1 MINRLAQE
9 TSPYLRQHQENPVD
23 WFSWSS
29 EAFSEAQRRGVPI
42 LLSIGYSAC
51 HWCHVMAHEC
61 FEDLETAKLMNQ
73 LFVNI
78 KVDREERPDIDAL
91 YMDAVQAMSGR
102 GGWPMTVFM
111 SPDGHPFYGGTYF
124 PKPSFIKLMN
134 AVNDAWHNRRAD
146 IENNIA
152 ALGES
157 LSRTAAVTPDETLPS
172 FALVTRACDQLIDA
186 FDHQWGGFGSAP
198 KFPSTMNIDLLL
210 RKYIDE
216 PSETLK
222 TVITTTLDAMA
233 SGGMY
238 DHIGG
243 GFSRYSVD
251 EKWLVP
257 HFEKMLYDQALLLR
271 VYAHAATVFQSE
283 NYRQI
288 CEEIVEYVT
297 RDLRDL
303 DGGFFSAEDAD
314 SLDDLGHSHE
324 GHFYVF
330 TPSELRNILPEN
342 LVKLAFDHYE
352 ISDAGNFEG
361 KNILTRLNHRGD
373 FKRSPE
379 IEEIRS
385 KIFDARNKRKRPLL
399 DDKILTEWNAMM
411 AASLIETANLL
422 GRKDWLE
429 IAEQNCE
436 FLFRELRVNDQR
448 SELPKWARSWQ
459 RNGSPKARHRA
470 LACDLAHLV
479 DAFTRLAEATG
490 KSIWISRSIEV
501 ADQLFADYWD
511 EKNGGLFTIATDAE
525 QLVVR
530 QKDLLDNATPSANS
544 VAANAL
550 LRLGTLTG
558 DDKFSRNAHE
568 ILRLFTRI
576 AEAAP
581 SAFGNLLHAVYLVHK
596 GVTEIAITG
605 DRPDLVESIKKL
617 WLPTV
622 VVAFGEPYESPLW
635 QDRRPGFAYVCQN
648 YVCNAPAST
657 VEQLHE
663 ALATLN

>member
-663 ALATLN
+663 ALATLS

>member
-330 TPSELRNILPEN
+330 TPSELRNILPAN

>member
-1 MINRLAQE
+1 
-9 TSPYLRQHQENPVD
+9 
-23 WFSWSS
+23 
-29 EAFSEAQRRGVPI
+29 
-42 LLSIGYSAC
+42 
-51 HWCHVMAHEC
+51 
-61 FEDLETAKLMNQ
+61 
-73 LFVNI
+73 
-78 KVDREERPDIDAL
+78 
-91 YMDAVQAMSGR
+91 
-102 GGWPMTVFM
+102 
-111 SPDGHPFYGGTYF
+111 
-124 PKPSFIKLMN
+124 
-134 AVNDAWHNRRAD
+134 
-146 IENNIA
+146 
-152 ALGES
+152 
-157 LSRTAAVTPDETLPS
+157 
-172 FALVTRACDQLIDA
+172 
-186 FDHQWGGFGSAP
+186 AP

-210 RKYIDE
+210 RSYIEQSSDN
-216 PSETLK
+216 LK
-222 TVITTTLDAMA
+222 TVVTTTLDAMA

-271 VYAHAATVFQSE
+271 VYAHAAIVFKSE

-297 RDLRDL
+297 RDLRDH

-314 SLDDLGHSHE
+314 SLDELGHSHE

-330 TPSELRNILPEN
+330 TPSELRKILPEN

-361 KNILTRLNHRGD
+361 KNIPTRLNHRGD
-373 FKRSPE
+373 FKRSPA
-379 IEEIRS
+379 IDEIRS
-385 KIFDARNKRKRPLL
+385 KIFNARNKRKRPLL

-411 AASLIETANLL
+411 SSSLIEAANLL
-422 GRKDWLE
+422 ERKDWLQV
-429 IAEQNCE
+429 AEQNCE
-436 FLFRELRVNDQR
+436 FLFRELRINDQKT
-448 SELPKWARSWQ
+448 EVPKWARSWQ
-459 RNGSPKARHRA
+459 RNGLPKARHRA

-501 ADQLFADYWD
+501 ADQLIADYWD

-550 LRLGTLTG
+550 LRLGALTG
-558 DDKFSRNAHE
+558 KEKFSRKAQE
-568 ILRLFTRI
+568 IMRLFTRI

-581 SAFGNLLHAVYLVHK
+581 SAFGNLLQAVYLVNK

-605 DRPDLVESIKKL
+605 DRPDLVESVKKS
-617 WLPTV
+617 WLPTAV
-622 VVAFGEPYESPLW
+622 IAFGEPYESPLW

-648 YVCNAPAST
+648 YVCSAPVTT
-657 VEQLHE
+657 VDQLQKT
-663 ALATLN
+663 LATLS

>member
-1 MINRLAQE
+1 MANRLAQE

-23 WFSWSS
+23 WFSWST
-29 EAFSEAQRRGVPI
+29 EAFNEAKRRGVPI

-61 FEDLETAKLMNQ
+61 FEDLETANLMNQ

-111 SPDGHPFYGGTYF
+111 SPEGHPFYGGTYF
-124 PKPSFIKLMN
+124 PKPSFMKLMN
-134 AVNDAWHNRRAD
+134 AVSDAWHNRRAD

-157 LSRTAAVTPDETLPS
+157 LSRTAAVTPDATLPS
-172 FALVTRACDQLIDA
+172 FTLVTRARDQLVEA

-210 RKYIDE
+210 RNYIE
-216 PSETLK
+216 QPNETVK

-271 VYAHAATVFQSE
+271 VYAHAAVVFQSE
-283 NYRQI
+283 NYRQV
-288 CEEIVEYVT
+288 CEEIVEYVM
-297 RDLRDL
+297 RDLRDH

-330 TPSELRNILPEN
+330 TPSELRAILPEN
-342 LVKLAFDHYE
+342 LVELAFDHYE
-352 ISDAGNFEG
+352 ISDVGNFEG
-361 KNILTRLNHRGD
+361 KNIPTRLNHRGD

-379 IEEIRS
+379 IQEIRS

-411 AASLIETANLL
+411 SASLIEAANLL
-422 GRKDWLE
+422 ERKDWLE
-429 IAEQNCE
+429 AAEQNCE

-448 SELPKWARSWQ
+448 TELPKWARSWQ
-459 RNGSPKARHRA
+459 RNGLPKARHRA

-501 ADQLFADYWD
+501 ADELAADYWD

-550 LRLGTLTG
+550 LRLGALTG
-558 DDKFSRNAHE
+558 NEKFLRNAHE

-605 DRPDLVESIKKL
+605 ERHDLVESVKKL
-617 WLPTV
+617 WLPTAV
-622 VVAFGEPYESPLW
+622 IAFGEPYESPLW
-635 QDRRPGFAYVCQN
+635 QDRRPGFAYICQN
-648 YVCNAPAST
+648 YVCSAPVTT
-657 VEQLHE
+657 VEQLQE
-663 ALATLN
+663 ALATLS

>member
-657 VEQLHE
+657 IEQLHE

>member
-1 MINRLAQE
+1 
-9 TSPYLRQHQENPVD
+9 VD
-23 WFSWSS
+23 WFSWST
-29 EAFSEAQRRGVPI
+29 EAFSEAKRRGVPI

-61 FEDLETAKLMNQ
+61 FEDLETAYLMNQ

-111 SPDGHPFYGGTYF
+111 SPEGHPFYGGTYF
-124 PKPSFIKLMN
+124 PKPSFIKLMK
-134 AVNDAWHNRRAD
+134 AVSDAWHNRRAD

-172 FALVTRACDQLIDA
+172 FELITRARDQLIDT

-210 RKYIDE
+210 RSYIEQSSDN
-216 PSETLK
+216 LK
-222 TVITTTLDAMA
+222 TVVTTTLDAMA

-271 VYAHAATVFQSE
+271 VYAHAAIVFKSE

-288 CEEIVEYVT
+288 CEEIIEYVT
-297 RDLRDL
+297 RDLRDP

-314 SLDDLGHSHE
+314 SLDELGHSHE

-330 TPSELRNILPEN
+330 TPSELRKILPEN

-361 KNILTRLNHRGD
+361 KNIPTRLNHRGD
-373 FKRSPE
+373 FKRSPA
-379 IEEIRS
+379 IDEIRS
-385 KIFDARNKRKRPLL
+385 KIFNARNKRKRPLL
-399 DDKILTEWNAMM
+399 DDKTLTEWNAMM
-411 AASLIETANLL
+411 SSSLIEAANLL
-422 GRKDWLE
+422 ERKDWLE
-429 IAEQNCE
+429 VAEQNCE
-436 FLFRELRVNDQR
+436 FLFRELRINDQKT
-448 SELPKWARSWQ
+448 EVPKWARSWQ
-459 RNGSPKARHRA
+459 RNGLPKARHRA

-501 ADQLFADYWD
+501 ADQLIADYWD

-550 LRLGTLTG
+550 LRLGALTG
-558 DDKFSRNAHE
+558 KEKLSRKAQE
-568 ILRLFTRI
+568 IMHLFTRI

-581 SAFGNLLHAVYLVHK
+581 SAFGNLFTRYTACN
-596 GVTEIAITG
+596 
-605 DRPDLVESIKKL
+605 KL
-617 WLPTV
+617 PK
-622 VVAFGEPYESPLW
+622 A
-635 QDRRPGFAYVCQN
+635 
-648 YVCNAPAST
+648 
-657 VEQLHE
+657 
-663 ALATLN
+663 

>member
-1 MINRLAQE
+1 MANRLAQE

-23 WFSWSS
+23 WFSWST
-29 EAFSEAQRRGVPI
+29 EAFSEAKRRGVPI

-61 FEDLETAKLMNQ
+61 FEDLETAYLMNQ
-73 LFVNI
+73 LFVNV

-111 SPDGHPFYGGTYF
+111 SPEGHPFYGGTYF
-124 PKPSFIKLMN
+124 PKPSFIKLMK
-134 AVNDAWHNRRAD
+134 AVSDAWHNRRAD

-172 FALVTRACDQLIDA
+172 FELITRARDQLIDT

-210 RKYIDE
+210 RSYIEQSSDN
-216 PSETLK
+216 LK
-222 TVITTTLDAMA
+222 TVVTTTLDAMA

-271 VYAHAATVFQSE
+271 VYAHAAIVFKSE

-288 CEEIVEYVT
+288 CEEIIEYVT
-297 RDLRDL
+297 RDLRDH

-314 SLDDLGHSHE
+314 SLDELGHSHE

-330 TPSELRNILPEN
+330 TPSELRKILPEN

-361 KNILTRLNHRGD
+361 KNIPTRLNHRGD
-373 FKRSPE
+373 FKRSPA
-379 IEEIRS
+379 IDEIRS
-385 KIFDARNKRKRPLL
+385 KIFNARNKRKRPLL

-411 AASLIETANLL
+411 SSSLIEAANLL
-422 GRKDWLE
+422 ERKDWLE
-429 IAEQNCE
+429 VAEQNCE
-436 FLFRELRVNDQR
+436 FLFRELRINDQKT
-448 SELPKWARSWQ
+448 EVPKWARSWQ
-459 RNGSPKARHRA
+459 RNGLPKARHRA

-501 ADQLFADYWD
+501 ADQLIADYWD

-550 LRLGTLTG
+550 LRLGALTG
-558 DDKFSRNAHE
+558 KEKFSRKAQE
-568 ILRLFTRI
+568 IMRLFTRI

-581 SAFGNLLHAVYLVHK
+581 SAFGNLLQAVYLVNK

-605 DRPDLVESIKKL
+605 DRPDLVESVKKS
-617 WLPTV
+617 WLPTAV
-622 VVAFGEPYESPLW
+622 IAFGEPYESPLW

-648 YVCNAPAST
+648 YVCSAPVTT
-657 VEQLHE
+657 VDQLQKT
-663 ALATLN
+663 LATLS

>member
-172 FALVTRACDQLIDA
+172 FALVTRACDQLVDA

-411 AASLIETANLL
+411 AASLIEAANLL

-436 FLFRELRVNDQR
+436 FLFRELRVNDQKTG
-448 SELPKWARSWQ
+448 SSKWARSWQ

-657 VEQLHE
+657 IEQLHE

>member
-1 MINRLAQE
+1 MANRLAQE

-23 WFSWSS
+23 WFSWST
-29 EAFSEAQRRGVPI
+29 EAFSEAKRRGVPI

-61 FEDLETAKLMNQ
+61 FEDLETAYLMNQ

-111 SPDGHPFYGGTYF
+111 SPEGHPFYGGTYF

-134 AVNDAWHNRRAD
+134 AVSDAWHNRRAD

-172 FALVTRACDQLIDA
+172 FELITRARDQLIDT
-186 FDHQWGGFGSAP
+186 FDHQWGGFGNAP

-210 RKYIDE
+210 RSYIEQSSDN
-216 PSETLK
+216 LK
-222 TVITTTLDAMA
+222 TVVTTTLDAMA

-271 VYAHAATVFQSE
+271 VYAHAAIVFKSE

-288 CEEIVEYVT
+288 CEEIIEYVT
-297 RDLRDL
+297 RDLRDH

-314 SLDDLGHSHE
+314 SLDELGHSHE

-330 TPSELRNILPEN
+330 TPSELRKILPEN

-361 KNILTRLNHRGD
+361 KNIPTRLNHRGD
-373 FKRSPE
+373 FKRSPA
-379 IEEIRS
+379 IDEIRS
-385 KIFDARNKRKRPLL
+385 KIFNARNKRKRPLL

-411 AASLIETANLL
+411 SSSLIEAANLL
-422 GRKDWLE
+422 ERKDWLE
-429 IAEQNCE
+429 VAEQNCE
-436 FLFRELRVNDQR
+436 FLFRELRINDQKT
-448 SELPKWARSWQ
+448 EVPKWARSWQ
-459 RNGSPKARHRA
+459 RNGLPKARHRA

-501 ADQLFADYWD
+501 ADQLIADYWD

-550 LRLGTLTG
+550 LRLGALTG
-558 DDKFSRNAHE
+558 KEKFSRKAQE
-568 ILRLFTRI
+568 IMRLFTRI

-581 SAFGNLLHAVYLVHK
+581 SAFGNLLQAVYLVNK

-605 DRPDLVESIKKL
+605 DRPDLVESVKKS
-617 WLPTV
+617 WLPTAV
-622 VVAFGEPYESPLW
+622 IAFGEPYESPLW

-648 YVCNAPAST
+648 YVCSAPVTT
-657 VEQLHE
+657 VDQLQKT
-663 ALATLN
+663 LATLS

>member
-605 DRPDLVESIKKL
+605 DRPDLVESVKKL

>member
-1 MINRLAQE
+1 MANRLAQE

-23 WFSWSS
+23 WFSWST
-29 EAFSEAQRRGVPI
+29 EAFSEAKRRGVPI

-61 FEDLETAKLMNQ
+61 FEDLETAYLMNQ

-111 SPDGHPFYGGTYF
+111 SPEGHPFYGGTYF

-134 AVNDAWHNRRAD
+134 AVSDAWHNRRAD

-172 FALVTRACDQLIDA
+172 FELITRARDQLINT

-210 RKYIDE
+210 RSYIEQSSDN
-216 PSETLK
+216 LK
-222 TVITTTLDAMA
+222 TVVTTTLDAMA

-271 VYAHAATVFQSE
+271 VYAHAAIVFKSE

-288 CEEIVEYVT
+288 CEEIIEYVT
-297 RDLRDL
+297 RDLRDH

-314 SLDDLGHSHE
+314 SLDELGHSHE

-330 TPSELRNILPEN
+330 TPSELRKILPEN

-361 KNILTRLNHRGD
+361 KNIPTRLNHRGD
-373 FKRSPE
+373 FKRSPA
-379 IEEIRS
+379 IDEIRS
-385 KIFDARNKRKRPLL
+385 KIFNARNKRKRPLL

-411 AASLIETANLL
+411 SSSLIEAANLL
-422 GRKDWLE
+422 ERKDWLE
-429 IAEQNCE
+429 VAEQNCE
-436 FLFRELRVNDQR
+436 FLFRELRINDQKT
-448 SELPKWARSWQ
+448 EVPKWARSWQ
-459 RNGSPKARHRA
+459 RNGLPKARHRA

-501 ADQLFADYWD
+501 ADQLIADYWD

-550 LRLGTLTG
+550 LRLGALTG
-558 DDKFSRNAHE
+558 KEKLSRKAQE
-568 ILRLFTRI
+568 IMRLFTRI

-581 SAFGNLLHAVYLVHK
+581 SAFGNLLQAVYLVNK

-605 DRPDLVESIKKL
+605 DRPDLVESVKKS
-617 WLPTV
+617 WLPTAV
-622 VVAFGEPYESPLW
+622 IAFGEPYESPLW

-648 YVCNAPAST
+648 YVCSAPVTT
-657 VEQLHE
+657 VDQLQKT
-663 ALATLN
+663 LATLS

>member
-1 MINRLAQE
+1 MANRLAQE

-23 WFSWSS
+23 WFSWST
-29 EAFSEAQRRGVPI
+29 EAFNEAKRRGVPI

-61 FEDLETAKLMNQ
+61 FEDLETANLMNQ

-111 SPDGHPFYGGTYF
+111 SPEGHPFYGGTYF
-124 PKPSFIKLMN
+124 PKPSFMKLMN
-134 AVNDAWHNRRAD
+134 AVSDAWHNRRAD

-157 LSRTAAVTPDETLPS
+157 LSRTAAVTPDATLPS
-172 FALVTRACDQLIDA
+172 FTLVTRARDQLVEA

-210 RKYIDE
+210 RNYIE
-216 PSETLK
+216 QPNETVK

-271 VYAHAATVFQSE
+271 VYAHAAVVFQSE
-283 NYRQI
+283 NYRQV
-288 CEEIVEYVT
+288 CEEIVEYVM
-297 RDLRDL
+297 RDLRDH

-330 TPSELRNILPEN
+330 TPSELRAILPEN
-342 LVKLAFDHYE
+342 LVELAFDHYE
-352 ISDAGNFEG
+352 ISDVGNFEG
-361 KNILTRLNHRGD
+361 KNIPTRLNHRGD

-379 IEEIRS
+379 IQEIRS

-411 AASLIETANLL
+411 SASLIEAANLL
-422 GRKDWLE
+422 ERKDWLE
-429 IAEQNCE
+429 AAEQNCE

-448 SELPKWARSWQ
+448 TELPKWARSWQ
-459 RNGSPKARHRA
+459 RNGLPKARHRA

-501 ADQLFADYWD
+501 ADELAADYWD

-550 LRLGTLTG
+550 LRLGALTG
-558 DDKFSRNAHE
+558 NEKFLRNAHE

-605 DRPDLVESIKKL
+605 ERHDLVESVKKR
-617 WLPTV
+617 WLPTAV
-622 VVAFGEPYESPLW
+622 IAFGEPYESPLW
-635 QDRRPGFAYVCQN
+635 QDRRPGFAYICQN
-648 YVCNAPAST
+648 YVCSAPVTT
-657 VEQLHE
+657 VEQLQE
-663 ALATLN
+663 ALATLS

>member
-1 MINRLAQE
+1 MANRLAQE

-23 WFSWSS
+23 WFSWST
-29 EAFSEAQRRGVPI
+29 EAFSEAKRRGVPI

-61 FEDLETAKLMNQ
+61 FEDLETAYLMNQ

-111 SPDGHPFYGGTYF
+111 SPEGHPFYGGTYF

-134 AVNDAWHNRRAD
+134 AVSDAWHNRRAD

-172 FALVTRACDQLIDA
+172 FELITRARDQLINT

-210 RKYIDE
+210 RSYIEQSSDN
-216 PSETLK
+216 LK
-222 TVITTTLDAMA
+222 TVVTTTLDAMA

-271 VYAHAATVFQSE
+271 VYAHAAIVFKSE

-288 CEEIVEYVT
+288 CEEIIEYVT
-297 RDLRDL
+297 RDLRDH

-314 SLDDLGHSHE
+314 SLDELGHSHE

-330 TPSELRNILPEN
+330 TPSELRKILPEN

-361 KNILTRLNHRGD
+361 KNIPTRLNHRGD
-373 FKRSPE
+373 FKRSPA
-379 IEEIRS
+379 IDEIRS
-385 KIFDARNKRKRPLL
+385 KIFNARNKRKRPLL

-411 AASLIETANLL
+411 SSSLIEAANLL
-422 GRKDWLE
+422 ERKDWLE
-429 IAEQNCE
+429 VAEQNCE
-436 FLFRELRVNDQR
+436 FLFRELRINDQKT
-448 SELPKWARSWQ
+448 EVPKWARSWQ
-459 RNGSPKARHRA
+459 RNGLPKARHRA

-501 ADQLFADYWD
+501 ADQLIADYWD

-550 LRLGTLTG
+550 LRLGALTG
-558 DDKFSRNAHE
+558 KEKFSRKAQE
-568 ILRLFTRI
+568 IMRLFTRI

-581 SAFGNLLHAVYLVHK
+581 SAFGNLLQAVYLVNK

-605 DRPDLVESIKKL
+605 DRPDLVESVKKS
-617 WLPTV
+617 WLPTAV
-622 VVAFGEPYESPLW
+622 IAFGEPYESPLW

-648 YVCNAPAST
+648 YVCSAPVTT
-657 VEQLHE
+657 VDQLQKT
-663 ALATLN
+663 LARLS

>member
-1 MINRLAQE
+1 MANRLAQE

-23 WFSWSS
+23 WFSWST
-29 EAFSEAQRRGVPI
+29 EAFNEAKRRGVPI

-61 FEDLETAKLMNQ
+61 FEDLETANLMNQ

-111 SPDGHPFYGGTYF
+111 SPEGHPFYGGTYF
-124 PKPSFIKLMN
+124 PKPSFMKLMN
-134 AVNDAWHNRRAD
+134 AVSDAWHNRRAD

-157 LSRTAAVTPDETLPS
+157 LSRTAAVTPDATLPS
-172 FALVTRACDQLIDA
+172 FTLVTRARDQLVEA

-198 KFPSTMNIDLLL
+198 KFPSTMNIGLLL
-210 RKYIDE
+210 RNYIE
-216 PSETLK
+216 QPNETVK

-271 VYAHAATVFQSE
+271 VYAHAAVVFQSE
-283 NYRQI
+283 NYRQV
-288 CEEIVEYVT
+288 CEEIVEYVM
-297 RDLRDL
+297 RDLRDH

-330 TPSELRNILPEN
+330 TPSELRAILPEN
-342 LVKLAFDHYE
+342 LVELAFDHYE
-352 ISDAGNFEG
+352 ISDVGNFEG
-361 KNILTRLNHRGD
+361 KNIPTRLNHRGD

-379 IEEIRS
+379 IQEIRS

-411 AASLIETANLL
+411 SASLIEAANLL
-422 GRKDWLE
+422 ERKDWLE
-429 IAEQNCE
+429 AAEQNCE

-448 SELPKWARSWQ
+448 TELPKWARSWQ
-459 RNGSPKARHRA
+459 RNGLPKARHRA

-501 ADQLFADYWD
+501 ADELAADYWD

-550 LRLGTLTG
+550 LRLGALTG
-558 DDKFSRNAHE
+558 NEKFLRNAHE

-605 DRPDLVESIKKL
+605 ERHDLVESVKKL
-617 WLPTV
+617 WLPTAV
-622 VVAFGEPYESPLW
+622 IAFGEPYESPLW
-635 QDRRPGFAYVCQN
+635 QDRRPGFAYICQN
-648 YVCNAPAST
+648 YVCSAPVTT
-657 VEQLHE
+657 VEQLQE
-663 ALATLN
+663 ALATLS

>member
-1 MINRLAQE
+1 MSNRLALE
-9 TSPYLRQHQENPVD
+9 TSPYLRQHQDNPVD
-23 WFSWSS
+23 WFSWST
-29 EAFSEAQRRGVPI
+29 EAFTEARRRGVPI
-42 LLSIGYSAC
+42 LLSVGYSAC

-61 FEDLETAKLMNQ
+61 FEDQETANLMNE

-124 PKPSFIKLMN
+124 PKTSFMKLMN
-134 AVNDAWHNRRAD
+134 AVSDAWQNRRTD

-157 LSRTAAVTPDETLPS
+157 LSRTAAVTPDDSLPNVN
-172 FALVTRACDQLIDA
+172 LVTRACEQLEAA

-210 RKYIDE
+210 RRYIEE

-222 TVITTTLDAMA
+222 TIIVTTLDAMA

-271 VYAHAATVFQSE
+271 VYAHAATVFKSE
-283 NYRQI
+283 NYQQI
-288 CEEIVEYVT
+288 CEEIVEYVL
-297 RDLRDL
+297 RDLRNQ

-314 SLDDLGHSHE
+314 SLDDHGHSHE
-324 GHFYVF
+324 GYFYVF
-330 TPSELRNILPEN
+330 TPTELHEILPEN
-342 LVKLAFDHYE
+342 LVELAFDHYE

-361 KNILTRLNHRGD
+361 KNIPTRLTHRGN

-379 IEEIRS
+379 IDEIR
-385 KIFDARNKRKRPLL
+385 KLIFEARNKRMRPLL

-411 AASLIETANLL
+411 AASLIEAANLL

-429 IAEQNCE
+429 KAEQNCE
-436 FLFRELRVNDQR
+436 FLFRELRISDLETGSSR
-448 SELPKWARSWQ
+448 WMRSWQ
-459 RNGSPKARHRA
+459 QNGQPQARHRA

-490 KSIWISRSIEV
+490 KATWISRSIEV
-501 ADQLFADYWD
+501 AEQLLADYWD
-511 EKNGGLFTIATDAE
+511 EKNGGVFTVAADAE
-525 QLVVR
+525 QLIVR

-550 LRLGTLTG
+550 LRLGALTG
-558 DDKFSRNAHE
+558 DEKFSRYAFE

-581 SAFGNLLHAVYLVHK
+581 SAFGNLLHAVYLSNK

-605 DRPDLVESIKKL
+605 DKLELVELVKQR
-617 WLPTV
+617 WLPTIV
-622 VVAFGEPYESPLW
+622 LAFGEPFESPLW
-635 QDRRPGFAYVCQN
+635 KDRRPGFAYVCQN
-648 YVCNAPAST
+648 YVCSAPVST
-657 VEQLHE
+657 VDQLRE
-663 ALATLN
+663 TLASLG

>member
-1 MINRLAQE
+1 MANRLAQE

-23 WFSWSS
+23 WFSWST
-29 EAFSEAQRRGVPI
+29 EAFNEAKRRGVPI

-61 FEDLETAKLMNQ
+61 FEDLETANLMNQ

-111 SPDGHPFYGGTYF
+111 SPEGHPFYGGTYF
-124 PKPSFIKLMN
+124 PKPSFMKLMN
-134 AVNDAWHNRRAD
+134 AVSDAWHNRRAD

-157 LSRTAAVTPDETLPS
+157 LSRTAAVTPDATLPS
-172 FALVTRACDQLIDA
+172 FALVTRARDQLVEA

-210 RKYIDE
+210 RNYIE
-216 PSETLK
+216 QPNETVK

-271 VYAHAATVFQSE
+271 VYAHAAVVFQSE
-283 NYRQI
+283 NYRQV
-288 CEEIVEYVT
+288 CEEIVEYVM
-297 RDLRDL
+297 RDLRDH

-330 TPSELRNILPEN
+330 TPSELRAILPEN
-342 LVKLAFDHYE
+342 LVELAFDHYE
-352 ISDAGNFEG
+352 ISDVGNFEG
-361 KNILTRLNHRGD
+361 KNIPTRLNHRGD

-379 IEEIRS
+379 IQEIRS

-411 AASLIETANLL
+411 SASLIEASNLL

-429 IAEQNCE
+429 AAEQNCE

-448 SELPKWARSWQ
+448 TELPKWARSWQ
-459 RNGSPKARHRA
+459 RNGLPKARHRA

-490 KSIWISRSIEV
+490 KSIWISRSVEV
-501 ADQLFADYWD
+501 ADQLVADYWD

-550 LRLGTLTG
+550 LRLGALTG
-558 DDKFSRNAHE
+558 NEKFLRNAHE

-605 DRPDLVESIKKL
+605 ERPDLVESVKKL
-617 WLPTV
+617 WLPTAV
-622 VVAFGEPYESPLW
+622 IAFGEPYESPLW

-648 YVCNAPAST
+648 YVCSAPVTT
-657 VEQLHE
+657 VEQLQE
-663 ALATLN
+663 ALATLS

>member
-1 MINRLAQE
+1 MANRLAQE

-23 WFSWSS
+23 WFSWST
-29 EAFSEAQRRGVPI
+29 EAFNEAKRRGVPI

-61 FEDLETAKLMNQ
+61 FEDLETANLMNQ

-111 SPDGHPFYGGTYF
+111 SPEGHPFYGGTYF
-124 PKPSFIKLMN
+124 PKPSFMKLMN
-134 AVNDAWHNRRAD
+134 AVSDAWHNRRAD

-172 FALVTRACDQLIDA
+172 FTLVTRARDQLVEA

-210 RKYIDE
+210 RNYIE
-216 PSETLK
+216 QPNETLK
-222 TVITTTLDAMA
+222 TVIITTLDAMA

-271 VYAHAATVFQSE
+271 VYAHAAVVFQSE
-283 NYRQI
+283 NYRQV
-288 CEEIVEYVT
+288 CEEIVEYVM
-297 RDLRDL
+297 RDLRDHN
-303 DGGFFSAEDAD
+303 GGFFSAEDAD

-330 TPSELRNILPEN
+330 TPSELRKILPEN
-342 LVKLAFDHYE
+342 LVELAFDHYE
-352 ISDAGNFEG
+352 ISDVGNFEG
-361 KNILTRLNHRGD
+361 KNIPTRLNHRGD

-379 IEEIRS
+379 IQEIRS

-411 AASLIETANLL
+411 SASLIEAANLL

-429 IAEQNCE
+429 AAEQNCE

-448 SELPKWARSWQ
+448 TGLPKWARSWQ
-459 RNGSPKARHRA
+459 RNGLPKARHRA

-490 KSIWISRSIEV
+490 KSIWISRSVEV
-501 ADQLFADYWD
+501 ADQLVADYWD

-550 LRLGTLTG
+550 LRLGALTG
-558 DDKFSRNAHE
+558 KEKFSRNAHE

-605 DRPDLVESIKKL
+605 ERPDLVESVKKL
-617 WLPTV
+617 WLPTAV
-622 VVAFGEPYESPLW
+622 ISFGEPYESPLW

-648 YVCNAPAST
+648 YVCSAPVT
-657 VEQLHE
+657 KVEQLQE
-663 ALATLN
+663 ALAALS